1 MQPLY
6 HLYSGFAHAD
16 TLGLILETK
25 EYDEISRML
34 QVFMSFFILLLL
46 VDVYPDVK
54 ATMNGEQ
61 LLQIMHFII
70 SELITKYAPTLS
82 VEEMNSLNQIDF
94 SEITASEELN
104 SFWDDLR
111 AATESG
117 EEVSDF
123 MEALVREHF
132 GDIIDNKK
140 S

>member
-1 MQPLY
+1 
-6 HLYSGFAHAD
+6 
-16 TLGLILETK
+16 
-25 EYDEISRML
+25 ML